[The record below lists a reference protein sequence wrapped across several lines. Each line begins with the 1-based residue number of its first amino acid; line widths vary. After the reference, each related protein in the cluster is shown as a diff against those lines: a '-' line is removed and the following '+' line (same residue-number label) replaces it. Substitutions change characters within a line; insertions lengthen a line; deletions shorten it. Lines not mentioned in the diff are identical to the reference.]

1 MNEITLN
8 EIFRERGFS
17 NTELIPTNGSISPTG
32 KYSSIMGIE
41 KPNYNILIGVKDG
54 ILSFFGGGSLGML
67 KLKDGVVMVAPLI
80 SNILLFGFKII
91 DRIFLPKEN
100 RKFRH
105 LFDIPISDI
114 AEIVPQQKN
123 NGYIILNICTK
134 SNKITKL
141 CFHSLVKAPNILFAN
156 IMMDIFE
163 KILRQGSLSMA
174 EISLKNEDI
183 QEANDLANKKI
194 LTAMFKG
201 ISTVVLASAIVVGVA
216 NRVVDRQ
223 SIRDNL

>member
-8 EIFRERGFS
+8 EIFQTKGFS
-17 NTELIPTNGSISPTG
+17 NTELILTGGSISPTG
-32 KYSSIMGIE
+32 NYSSILGIE

-54 ILSFFGGGSLGML
+54 RLSFFGGGSLGML
-67 KLKDGVVMVAPLI
+67 KIKDNAVTLAPLI
-80 SNILLFGFKII
+80 SSIFLFGFKII

-100 RKFRH
+100 RRFRH

-114 AEIVPQQKN
+114 TEIVPQQKN
-123 NGYIILNICTK
+123 NGYVVLNICEK
-134 SNKITKL
+134 SEKITKL
-141 CFHSLVKAPNILFAN
+141 CFHCLVKAPNILFAN

-163 KILRQGSLSMA
+163 KILRQGSLSKA
-174 EISLKNEDI
+174 EISLINEDI
-183 QEANDLANKKI
+183 QEANELANKKI

-216 NRVVDRQ
+216 NRAVDRQ
-223 SIRDNL
+223 AIRNYL